1 MKYETEQSSGA
12 QTATASDAS
21 GASAALPPYAL
32 RSGPRRTIYHDPS
45 QVTAALVTCGGLCPG
60 LNDVVQ
66 NIVYTLDDY
75 GVPEDQIFGIRY
87 GLRGFLDRHAK
98 PIQLSRSKVDGIQ
111 LKGGTVLG
119 TSRGNAKIK
128 DIVERLRLWG
138 INMLFVIGGNGGNAA
153 AHAIARECLAQGV
166 QCNVV
171 GVPKSIDNDI
181 QLIDRCFG
189 FDTAVEEA
197 QRSLICARVEARSAA
212 GISIVKLMGRQS
224 GFISMNASMASGVVD
239 VCLIPEVQ
247 FSMRKLLDY
256 VGSVLKQKDYCV
268 VCVAEGAGQ
277 DILDDGVAAGAT
289 DASGNPIL
297 KDIGTF
303 LRDAFRTEFRGVDVK
318 YIDPS
323 YMIRSIPT
331 ITTDRIYCKVLGQG
345 AVHGAFAGFTDFTVG
360 LVNTHYVFLP
370 TTTIIESARTVDPKG
385 RQWNR
390 LKTAINQPDLL

>member
-1 MKYETEQSSGA
+1 MKFESDESSGS
-12 QTATASDAS
+12 QSQGLIDAS
-21 GASAALPPYAL
+21 TGSCVSLPPYAL

-66 NIVYTLDDY
+66 NIVYTLVDY

-98 PIQLSRSKVDGIQ
+98 PIQLCRSKVDGIQ

-128 DIVERLRLWG
+128 DIVDRLRLWG
-138 INMLFVIGGNGGNAA
+138 ITMLFVIGGNGGNAA
-153 AHAIARECLAQGV
+153 AHAIAQECKASGV
-166 QCNVV
+166 LCNVV

-189 FDTAVEEA
+189 FDTSVEEA

-224 GFISMNASMASGVVD
+224 GFIAMNASMASGVVD
-239 VCLIPEVQ
+239 VCLIPEVP
-247 FSMRKLLDY
+247 FTMPKLVQHIRSILD
-256 VGSVLKQKDYCV
+256 KKDYCV
-268 VCVAEGAGQ
+268 VCIAEGAGQ
-277 DILDDGVAAGAT
+277 DILADGAGGAT

-297 KDIGTF
+297 KDVGLY
-303 LRDAFRTEFRGVDVK
+303 LRDILKKEFKGVDIK

-323 YMIRSIPT
+323 M
-331 ITTDRIYCKVLGQG
+331 
-345 AVHGAFAGFTDFTVG
+345 
-360 LVNTHYVFLP
+360 
-370 TTTIIESARTVDPKG
+370 
-385 RQWNR
+385 
-390 LKTAINQPDLL
+390 

>member
-1 MKYETEQSSGA
+1 MKYESEESSGA
-12 QTATASDAS
+12 QCQGITDPVTGSCITM
-21 GASAALPPYAL
+21 PPYAL

-66 NIVYTLDDY
+66 NIVCTLIDY

-98 PIQLSRSKVDGIQ
+98 PIQLGRTQVDGIQ

-138 INMLFVIGGNGGNAA
+138 ITMLFVVGGNGGNAA
-153 AHAIARECLAQGV
+153 AHAIARECIQQGV
-166 QCNVV
+166 LCNVV

-181 QLIDRCFG
+181 QIIDRCFG
-189 FDTAVEEA
+189 FDTSVEEA

-224 GFISMNASMASGVVD
+224 GFIAMNASMASGVVD
-239 VCLIPEVQ
+239 VCLIPEVP
-247 FSMRKLLDY
+247 FTMEKLLQH
-256 VGSVLKQKDYCV
+256 VRSKLQSKDYCV

-277 DILDDGVAAGAT
+277 DILQGGSAGT

-297 KDIGTF
+297 QDVGLY
-303 LRDAFRTEFRGVDVK
+303 LRDTFRKEFKGVDVK

-323 YMIRSIPT
+323 E
-331 ITTDRIYCKVLGQG
+331 CWG
-345 AVHGAFAGFTDFTVG
+345 
-360 LVNTHYVFLP
+360 
-370 TTTIIESARTVDPKG
+370 
-385 RQWNR
+385 
-390 LKTAINQPDLL
+390 